1 MAYNKVTIDV
11 EARFVDNLTGAIG
24 KADKAVDALDKKKP
38 KVVVSADTNNAD
50 KKIDD
55 TGKKLDDLGKKKP
68 KPKAGLQDNASKGL
82 DKILDKTKSL
92 ADKVCSVAVKV
103 RDNEALNLLS
113 KIEGKTKSL
122 ASKAWTAVVKV
133 KDLATA
139 PIKKLYN
146 SIFNLKTLIAG
157 VVTGLAAKQFILN
170 PINLA
175 DQYSSAKIGFS
186 TLLGESRGQEM
197 MDQIDEFAKATPFK
211 TSGVISNVQKM
222 MAYGWDV
229 ERVIKDMKTIGD
241 AAAATGKGDQG
252 LESIV
257 YALSEIRSKGKLSTQ
272 ELNQLASAGI
282 KAKAYL
288 AEGLGYGTSD
298 EGMAKLAKDLEK
310 GAVGANQA
318 IDLILEGMKEFDGMM
333 DKTANETV
341 EGLKSQL
348 EDTFEINI
356 ARRWGQGLQD
366 GAKRGLG
373 YIVSLLDEA
382 DEALMSFGDTIYDV
396 GKELSNYFADVL
408 GRTVSRIK
416 EITESD
422 AFKNASLGEKISML
436 WEGAIANP
444 FADWWSSTVMPW
456 WDSTAVPWLSEKAAA
471 LGENIGKGLTAGVL
485 ALFGASDEAIDAAG
499 QGASIAASF
508 VKGFVDGFDG
518 SAVADAIGDAI
529 GSVWDSLPA
538 PMKLL
543 VGGMAVGKGAGMLT
557 SLAGGLATLAGG
569 AAKFLG
575 GAAAGT
581 GLLGA
586 GANTAIGLGA
596 GNLAAGA
603 SISAGGLAA
612 LGLGGIASGGLAAFT
627 GATGIYDIYRGL
639 KDKDDARATGGGLKV
654 GGVLS
659 GAAIGAG
666 IGSVV
671 PGIGTLLGGLFGAGI
686 GGLAGLFGAKKVKEI
701 EAEKQSLEELT
712 EAAETSDEAL
722 AVLQDRQT
730 MIAKDISKRF
740 GDVSLTMEEISTVVQ
755 SLLGNMSEGMDK
767 FNTATAEA
775 DSTMQG
781 FKASAADIN
790 KWNWKASIGMK
801 FSDEDKQGY
810 LTSIEN
816 YIANAEAVVEAQH
829 YQMTAAV
836 ELLLGDEKAGKTI
849 IKNSDAFYSGIQEE
863 LDGLSSDLSKKVNIA
878 LEDGEIT
885 ADEGKIIADLQ
896 SKIAE
901 ITNKVANAQT
911 EAKMEAIK
919 IKFSSGELDQD
930 SFTKLQEEMSAQIE
944 AASKTYDSALE
955 ASITSLNLQLEDGA
969 INQEEYD
976 NQIKKL
982 TEGYNANIG
991 DVKAQAES
999 IQLEILGENYEDI
1012 LGEDAAAKLKNA
1024 LEQSLAVGLEPVNWT
1039 QEQAST
1045 FLGIDGLSEAAA
1057 GSIGEMLTTVS
1068 EGLNL
1073 DVSGITPT
1081 PESLEAVGVK
1091 VHDGAAAAI
1100 QNQLANPFHATATV
1114 NITAHTNVTGLPK
1127 GVSLTGGLGNARGG
1141 LIYPST
1147 RHVSKFG
1154 AGGEVSGGAQLA
1166 VLAEEGTPEMI
1177 IPLGSQRRKRGLALW
1192 EKAGHMM
1199 GVPGFAEGGLVGGGS
1214 SDEGLRFIQSGSGA
1228 GAAQGVQVN
1237 VGGVTVEVTVEGGAN
1252 ANIADA
1258 IREQS
1263 GEIAEEIAGILADA
1277 FSSQFENTPSR
1288 GDVA

>member
-11 EARFVDNLTGAIG
+11 EARFVDNLTGAVG
-24 KADKAVDALDKKKP
+24 KADKAVDSLNKKKP
-38 KVVVSADTNNAD
+38 KVVVSADTSDAERKLVNA
-50 KKIDD
+50 
-55 TGKKLDDLGKKKP
+55 GKKADELGKKNP
-68 KPKAGLQDNASKGL
+68 KPKADVQDNASKGL

-103 RDNEALNLLS
+103 RDNEALNMLS
-113 KIEGKTKSL
+113 KIEEKTKSL
-122 ASKAWTAVVKV
+122 AAKTWTAVVKV

-139 PIKKLYN
+139 PLKTLYH
-146 SIFNLKTLIAG
+146 SIFNIKTLIAG
-157 VVTGLAAKQFILN
+157 VLTGLAAKQFLLN

-197 MDQIDEFAKATPFK
+197 MDQIDAFAKATPFK

-229 ERVIKDMKTIGD
+229 ERVIEDMKTIGD

-298 EGMAKLAKDLEK
+298 EGMAALAKDLEK
-310 GAVGANQA
+310 GAIGANQA
-318 IDLILEGMKEFDGMM
+318 IELILQGMKEFDGMM

-382 DEALMSFGDTIYDV
+382 DEALMSFGDTIYEV

-408 GRTVSRIK
+408 GNTVSRIK

-422 AFKNASLGEKISML
+422 AFKSASLGEKISML

-444 FADWWSSTVMPW
+444 FADWWTKTVMPW

-471 LGENIGKGLTAGVL
+471 LGENIGRGLTAGAL

-508 VKGFVDGFDG
+508 VRGFVDGFDG
-518 SAVADAIGDAI
+518 SAVANAIASSLEGIWDA
-529 GSVWDSLPA
+529 LPM
-538 PMKLL
+538 PLKILL
-543 VGGMAVGKGAGMLT
+543 GGMAVGKGAGMLT

-569 AAKFLG
+569 TAKFLG
-575 GAAAGT
+575 GAATGT
-581 GLLGA
+581 GILGA

-603 SISAGGLAA
+603 SLSAGGLAA
-612 LGLGGIASGGLAAFT
+612 LGLGGVAAGGVGAFT
-627 GATGIYDIYRGL
+627 AASGIYDMYRGT
-639 KDKDDARATGGGLKV
+639 KEDDYARRAGGGLKL
-654 GGVLS
+654 GGVLG

-671 PGIGTLLGGLFGAGI
+671 PVIGTLLGGLLGAGV
-686 GGLAGLFGAKKVKEI
+686 GGIAGMFGAKKFKENL
-701 EAEKQSLEELT
+701 AEDIDSMEELT
-712 EAAETSDEAL
+712 EAAETSEEAL

-730 MIAKDISKRF
+730 MVANEISKRF
-740 GDVSLTMEEISTVVQ
+740 GDVSLTMEEVSAVVQ
-755 SLLGNMSEGMDK
+755 NLLGKMAGRMET
-767 FNTATAEA
+767 FTLATSEA
-775 DSTMQG
+775 DNAMMG
-781 FKASAADIN
+781 MKSAAADMN
-790 KWNWKASIGMK
+790 KWNWKASLGFE

-810 LTSIEN
+810 LTSVES

-836 ELLLGDEKAGKTI
+836 ELLLGHGKRGTKI
-849 IKNSDAFYSGIQEE
+849 VENTDAFYASIQEE
-863 LDGLSSDLSKKVNIA
+863 LDGLSSDLSKQVNIA

-885 ADEGKIIADLQ
+885 ADEGKIISELQ
-896 SKIAE
+896 AKIAE
-901 ITNKVANAQT
+901 ITNKVANAQS

-919 IKFSSGELDQD
+919 IKFGSGNLDED
-930 SFTKLQEEMSAQIE
+930 SFAKLQEEITAQIE
-944 AASKTYDSALE
+944 AATATNDAALE
-955 ASITSLNLQLEDGA
+955 TSITSLKLQLEDGA
-969 INQEEYD
+969 ISQEEYD
-976 NQIKKL
+976 KQIKDL
-982 TEGYNANIG
+982 TDGYKANIG
-991 DVKAQAES
+991 ELKAEAES
-999 IQLEILGENYEDI
+999 LQLEILGENYEDI

-1024 LEQSLAVGLEPVNWT
+1024 LEQSLVTNIDPINWT
-1039 QEQAST
+1039 EEQAAA
-1045 FLGIDGLSEAAA
+1045 FLGVDGLSESARGAI
-1057 GSIGEMLTTVS
+1057 GSQLSTVA
-1068 EGLNL
+1068 EGLDL

-1081 PESLEAVGVK
+1081 QESLDAVGFK

-1100 QNQLANPFHATATV
+1100 QNAMANPFSATAVV
-1114 NITAHTNVTGLPK
+1114 NITAKTNITGLPT
-1127 GVSLTGGLGNARGG
+1127 GVSLTGGGNARGG

-1199 GVPGFAEGGLVGGGS
+1199 GVPGFAEGGLVGGGG
-1214 SDEGLRFIQSGSGA
+1214 SDEGLRFIQSGSSA

-1237 VGGVTVEVTVEGGAN
+1237 VGGVTIEVTVEGGEN
-1252 ANIADA
+1252 ADIAEA
-1258 IREQS
+1258 IRAQ
-1263 GEIAEEIAGILADA
+1263 GDEIAETVAGILADA
-1277 FSSQFENTPSR
+1277 FNSQFENTPSR
-1288 GDVA
+1288 GDAA